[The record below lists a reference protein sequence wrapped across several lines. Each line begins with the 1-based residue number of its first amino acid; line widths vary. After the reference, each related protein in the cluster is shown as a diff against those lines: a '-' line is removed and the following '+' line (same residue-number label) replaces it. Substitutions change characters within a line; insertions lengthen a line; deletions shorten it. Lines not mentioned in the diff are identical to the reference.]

1 MKTINKNLPNII
13 TVTRICLTPIIIA
26 LFLIP
31 SSGILKFIAFG
42 VYVIA
47 SCTDFIDGH
56 LARKYNLV
64 SDIGKLLDAAA
75 DKFLQTSVLIL
86 VLTSSYNVVN
96 EWINVLL
103 ILVILLRD
111 SWMSTIRQL
120 CASKGIIIAADIWGK
135 IKSILMD
142 LSMGILFF
150 YIALAEFLPNG
161 TQTILFADLKLLY
174 IGCVGIVLL
183 AISAIFSVMSGIN
196 YTKSAWGTII
206 GKTDINSKNNNE

>member
-13 TVTRICLTPIIIA
+13 TIIRIFLTPIVIA

-31 SSGILKFIAFG
+31 SNGILKFIAFG

-47 SCTDFIDGH
+47 SSTDFIDGYI
-56 LARKYNLV
+56 ARKYNLV

-75 DKFLQTSVLIL
+75 DKFLQTTVLIL
-86 VLTSSYNVVN
+86 ALTTSYNVVS
-96 EWINVLL
+96 EWINLVL

-120 CASKGIIIAADIWGK
+120 CASRGTIIAADIWGK

-161 TQTILFADLKLLY
+161 TQTLLFADVKLGY
-174 IGCVGIVLL
+174 IGCVGLVLL
-183 AISAIFSVMSGIN
+183 AISAVFSVMSCIN

-206 GKTDINSKNNNE
+206 GKVGTDSQNNN

>member
-13 TVTRICLTPIIIA
+13 TIIRIFLTPIVIA

-31 SSGILKFIAFG
+31 SNGILKFIAFG

-47 SCTDFIDGH
+47 SSTDFVDGYI
-56 LARKYNLV
+56 ARKYNLV

-86 VLTSSYNVVN
+86 VLTSSYNVVS
-96 EWINVLL
+96 EWINLVL

-120 CASKGIIIAADIWGK
+120 CASRGTIIAADIWGK

-161 TQTILFADLKLLY
+161 RQTLLFADVKLSY
-174 IGCVGIVLL
+174 IGCVGLVLL
-183 AISAIFSVMSGIN
+183 AISAVFSVMSGVN

-206 GKTDINSKNNNE
+206 GKTKTDSQNNNE

>member
-13 TVTRICLTPIIIA
+13 TIIRIFLTPIVIA

-31 SSGILKFIAFG
+31 SNGILKFIAFG

-47 SCTDFIDGH
+47 SSTDFIDGYI
-56 LARKYNLV
+56 ARKYNLV

-75 DKFLQTSVLIL
+75 DKFLQTTVLIL
-86 VLTSSYNVVN
+86 VLTTGYNVVS
-96 EWINVLL
+96 EWINLVL

-120 CASKGIIIAADIWGK
+120 CASRGTIIAADIWGK

-161 TQTILFADLKLLY
+161 TQTLLFADVKLGY
-174 IGCVGIVLL
+174 IGCVGLVLL
-183 AISAIFSVMSGIN
+183 AISAVFSVMSCIN

-206 GKTDINSKNNNE
+206 GKVGTDSQNNN

>member
-13 TVTRICLTPIIIA
+13 TLVRILLTPIVIT

-31 SSGILKFIAFG
+31 SNGVLKFVSFG
-42 VYVIA
+42 IYVIA
-47 SCTDFIDGH
+47 SCTDFVDGY

-86 VLTSSYNVVN
+86 VLTSSYNVIN
-96 EWINVLL
+96 EWVSIILL
-103 ILVILLRD
+103 LVMLLRD

-120 CASKGIIIAADIWGK
+120 CASKGTIIAADIWGK

-142 LSMGILFF
+142 LSMGIIFF
-150 YIALAEFLPNG
+150 FIALSEFLPNG
-161 TQTILFADLKLLY
+161 PQTLLFAEVKLYL
-174 IGCVGIVLL
+174 IGCIGIALL
-183 AISAIFSVMSGIN
+183 MISAVFSVLSAIN
-196 YTKSAWGTII
+196 YTKSAWNTIMD
-206 GKTDINSKNNNE
+206 KNTDNIQK